1 MDCLLCAKY
10 PLNQSA
16 VRGICLQ
23 NGYSEPEFAGETK
36 ARFAISD
43 ASSERVLRA
52 LSGLLSDTYPL
63 GILVSGVKGQFALDL
78 SEGALKHFPNQVCF
92 ADEVILRDTIF
103 GSFSFYPKLLSYFSL
118 ARPEWVK
125 SGIAYLEHHSKK
137 EAADS
142 LYLHRNSL
150 LYRLNKLREVTG
162 IDIDFAHDALLLL
175 IYSSLNVRA

>member
-16 VRGICLQ
+16 VRGICLRS
-23 NGYSEPEFAGETK
+23 GYSEPEFDGEAK
-36 ARFAISD
+36 ARFSIAET
-43 ASSERVLRA
+43 SSEDLLKS
-52 LSGLLSDTYPL
+52 LSSIISEAYPL
-63 GILVSGVKGQFALDL
+63 GILVTGAKGQFALDL

-150 LYRLNKLREVTG
+150 LYRLNKLKEATG